1 MIVIATE
8 IDVTIVIDGTAETIE
23 TGTAI
28 MTVTVTEIGVTVAT
42 EVRVETETIET
53 DIGIA
58 IVMVAEHLHGI
69 AMEDGLRR
77 VIQ

>member
-23 TGTAI
+23 TGI

-58 IVMVAEHLHGI
+58 IVMVAEHLHG
-69 AMEDGLRR
+69 AVTEDELRR